1 MRLLASK
8 WILTTN
14 VYLVRALITKDDTE
28 NGGIVSCLRL
38 HYHMSIASLPFHIK
52 LSNLGAM
59 SECMIV
65 WEPFVHYCPWLNNT
79 NVLTKSVLLNWLSE
93 TVLEVYWRFE
103 RYFEVS
109 IGFLCYFARNPK
121 FCPVF
126 VMYFKYS

>member
-52 LSNLGAM
+52 LSNLEAM

-65 WEPFVHYCPWLNNT
+65 WEPLVHYCPWLNNT
-79 NVLTKSVLLNWLSE
+79 NVLTKSVFLNWLSE

-109 IGFLCYFARNPK
+109 IGFFVL
-121 FCPVF
+121 FCKKSKILPCVCNVF
-126 VMYFKYS
+126 QV